1 MMKKYF
7 YHTKIVQNHSI
18 QCITKAIY
26 IFDINNNNNNT
37 RKRKD
42 SLPQAQTT
50 KNENLYSF

>member
-42 SLPQAQTT
+42 SLPQAQIT